1 MSFFHIL
8 FELGSGK
15 LVNGKRNKSET
26 VENFRLFTIR
36 GKDKT

>member
-1 MSFFHIL
+1 
-8 FELGSGK
+8 
-15 LVNGKRNKSET
+15 VNGKRNKSET